1 MDTRGYQQYQQ
12 QTVNTMTQEELL
24 LLLYDGLV
32 KYLLRCDLALTRKDY
47 DLLDQS
53 ADRCMQM
60 LRYLDDTLDRRYP
73 ISNELHKL
81 YDYFGY
87 ELNRVKIGRNK
98 ERLDIIRPMISELRD
113 SFRAASKNAA
123 EQKGAAQHEQH
134 LQHGA
139 TT

>member
-32 KYLLRCDLALTRKDY
+32 KYLLRCDLALTRQDY
-47 DLLDQS
+47 ALLDAS
-53 ADRCMQM
+53 VDRCLQM
-60 LRYLDDTLDRRYP
+60 IRYLDDTLDRRYP

-98 ERLDIIRPMISELRD
+98 EQLDVIRPMISDLRD

-123 EQKGAAQHEQH
+123 EHKGAAH
-134 LQHGA
+134 HGA